1 LFACAEGF
9 TGTAMASDV
18 DSGTVKTFCRN
29 CGAQCSMEVD
39 VEDGRLVRARPDAT
53 ASPYGGYMCPKGL
66 AAIDIHNGTEPRL
79 LSTLRRT
86 AACDHVEMPAEAA
99 LDAIAEKLSALLRE
113 HGPRAIAVYH
123 GTGAYRS
130 VLGGM
135 LERAWVSEIGT
146 PNFFSSMTIDQS
158 AKWVTMARLGVM
170 ASGKHAMRDADV
182 VLLAGGNPVVSHQG
196 VPFAVAETG
205 APGRA
210 FETAKARGCRII
222 IVDPRRTE
230 TARYADLLIQPLP
243 GHDATIFAAIAHVLL
258 RDDRIDHA
266 FCARWC
272 IQLDALRAAVAPFTP
287 ELAAGRADVPVEQIE
302 QAARWLGEARRP
314 LMGSGTG
321 PSMADHSNL
330 ADHMIEAVNAL
341 VGGFRRSGD
350 LVRNS
355 GTLRR
360 KKIYELAVSP
370 SRSFAHEPKCLS
382 EDAGPLMGELPTALL
397 PREIM
402 TDSPDRIR
410 ALIVFGGDPLMALGD
425 PAVAKP
431 AFEALDLLVSL
442 DCRQNET
449 GKLADYVVATTQQ
462 FERPEI
468 TASGDSM
475 YPVPFVQYT
484 PAIVPP
490 PPGVIHDWEFFW
502 GVAARMGLPLT
513 LKYWQYGLRYAD
525 MAGGLPLDMAQKP
538 DADDLLRFLCRE
550 STVDFD
556 TLRAS
561 PGGVRPEDGASR
573 VLPPPGDGGRLELC
587 PGDVAAEL
595 AAVLA
600 TAPSSDYRFRL
611 TCRRIP
617 ETVNSAF
624 RHSVRARRRHPLN
637 YVHMN
642 AQDMASAGIV
652 DDSLVEI
659 RSPSGTARTFARADE
674 RLRPGVVSMTHMFGT
689 LIGSGD
695 PVADGG
701 ANVGQLTSLTADLQ
715 PINFMPRFSAI
726 PVEITPIVDRGL
738 EAETSLSSLSPASA
752 ERHPSR

>member
-1 LFACAEGF
+1 MEESPA
-9 TGTAMASDV
+9 TT
-18 DSGTVKTFCRN
+18 TVRSFCWN
-29 CGAQCSMEVD
+29 CGAQCSMEID
-39 VEDGRLVRARPDAT
+39 LEGGRMVRARPDAT

-66 AAIDIHNGTEPRL
+66 AAIDFHNGKEARL
-79 LSTLRRT
+79 LSSRKRLPTDEFVDVPADTALDDIARRL
-86 AACDHVEMPAEAA
+86 AA
-99 LDAIAEKLSALLRE
+99 LIAE
-113 HGPRAIAVYH
+113 HGPRSVAVYH

-158 AKWVTMARLGVM
+158 AKWVTMARLGTM

-182 VLLAGGNPVVSHQG
+182 ILLAGGNPVVTHQG

-205 APGRA
+205 APSRA
-210 FETAKARGCRII
+210 FEAARARGCKVIV
-222 IVDPRRTE
+222 VDPRRTE

-243 GHDATIFAAIAHVLL
+243 GHDAAIFAAIAHALL

-266 FCARWC
+266 FCARWMNG
-272 IQLDALRAAVAPFTP
+272 IDALRAAVAPFTP
-287 ELAAGRADVPVEQIE
+287 ETAAARADVPVEQIE
-302 QAARWLGEARRP
+302 QAAQWLGEAERP

-321 PSMADHSNL
+321 PSFADHSNL
-330 ADHMIEAVNAL
+330 ADHMIETVNAL
-341 VGGFRRSGD
+341 VGGYRRAGD
-350 LVRNS
+350 LVRNT

-360 KKIYELAVSP
+360 RRIYELAVSP
-370 SRSFAHEPKCLS
+370 SRSFEHEPKCVS
-382 EDAGPLMGELPTALL
+382 EDVGPLMGEMPTALL

-402 TDSPDRIR
+402 ADSRDRIR

-449 GKLADYVVATTQQ
+449 GRLADYVIATTQQ

-475 YPVPFVQYT
+475 YPVPFAQYT

-502 GVAARMGLPLT
+502 GIAARMNVSLT
-513 LKYWQYGLRYAD
+513 LKYWQYGLKYAD
-525 MAGGLPLDMAQKP
+525 IPGGLPLGGTEKP
-538 DADDLLRFLCRE
+538 DADDMLRFLCGE

-556 TLRAS
+556 ALRAS
-561 PGGVRPEDGASR
+561 PGGIRPADGAGK

-587 PGDVAAEL
+587 PPDVAGEL
-595 AAVLA
+595 AALA
-600 TAPSSDYRFRL
+600 GTTPACGYRYRL

-617 ETVNSAF
+617 EAVNSAF
-624 RHSVRARRRHPLN
+624 RESARSRRRHPVNHL
-637 YVHMN
+637 HMN
-642 AQDMASAGIV
+642 PDDMAEAGII
-652 DDSLVEI
+652 DNQLVEVT
-659 RSPSGTARTFARADE
+659 SAAGALRTLARAEE
-674 RLRPGVVSMTHMFGT
+674 RLRRGVVSMTHMFGP
-689 LIGSGD
+689 LVGSGD

-701 ANVGQLTSLTADLQ
+701 ANVGQLTSLTRDVQ

-726 PVEITPIVDRGL
+726 PVNVVTPNV
-738 EAETSLSSLSPASA
+738 
-752 ERHPSR
+752 